1 MDTIRPRRF
10 NPLINPVNSRPV
22 LVENEFSSTNHIFLA
37 RPFLGPLLFENT
49 ASDARDHLANERTFL
64 SWLRLAIYL
73 AIVSS
78 AILISFHLSSTPTQL
93 ERRIALPLGV
103 VFWCMSLACL
113 ASGFSLYV
121 VTVKKYSR
129 KAALVQSGWKTQA
142 MFGVMAT
149 VIIGCCILFLVTQ
162 SKNT

>member
-22 LVENEFSSTNHIFLA
+22 LVENESTSTDHIFLA
-37 RPFLGPLLFENT
+37 RPLLGPLLFENT

-93 ERRIALPLGV
+93 ERQIALPMGV

-121 VTVKKYSR
+121 FTVKKYSR

-149 VIIGCCILFLVTQ
+149 VIIGCCVLFLVTQ